1 MSIEFP
7 LKRPSFI
14 IFTDKDGTLNLQDK
28 QLNTILTLIYTMNGM
43 VIPTTGRTVGD
54 ILENLKKNNLR
65 IPEILVGDNGAN
77 IYSTKQNQFLIK
89 KSLDSQKVKTVINK
103 FIQKGGNPE
112 LIRLTDGEY
121 IYAVDTPN
129 VQKYYKQNKT
139 VKYGKDVKELLEQMP
154 EITKITLAGS
164 ENQMTD
170 MADYVKNLDF
180 WSDIGA
186 TKFPNASYHNYRL
199 DIADKNIN
207 KGTSVNLINSILKP
221 PYGYM
226 CIGNGENDI
235 PMFKQAISDGMRIG
249 NMEDSP
255 QTIKDEMKTFISSKK
270 KRENDY
276 YP

>member
-1 MSIEFP
+1 MAIEFP
-7 LKRPSFI
+7 LKHPSFI

-77 IYSTKQNQFLIK
+77 IYSTRQNQFLIK
-89 KSLDSQKVKTVINK
+89 KSLDFQKVKTVINK

-112 LIRLTDGEY
+112 LIRLTDGKY
-121 IYAVDTPN
+121 IYAVDTPD

-139 VKYGKDVKELLEQMP
+139 VKYGKDVEELLEQMP

-170 MADYVKNLDF
+170 MADYVKDLDF

-186 TKFPNASYHNYRL
+186 TKFPNASYYNYRL
-199 DIADKNIN
+199 DIADRNIN
-207 KGTSVNLINSILKP
+207 KGTSVKLINSILKP

-235 PMFKQAISDGMRIG
+235 PMFKQAINDGMRIG
-249 NMEDSP
+249 IMEDSP
-255 QTIKDEMKTFISSKK
+255 QTIKDEMKTFVSSKK
-270 KRENDY
+270 KRKNDY